1 MIAFLSRRRLRQLET
16 AEQLVNDLRQQSWTL
31 SHAVL
36 RAQAERDL
44 IRQAKEKAE
53 HDAAYWRE
61 RAERFLDQ
69 IALKQGIISMPTMT
83 EPEAPAVD
91 KLEGLF
97 SAIGVAAIN
106 SDHSPAPG
114 AASAAPTV
122 TGVDPAAA
130 QAAIDDALQDVRRL
144 A

>member
-1 MIAFLSRRRLRQLET
+1 MKFLTRRRLRQLEA
-16 AEQLVNDLRQQSWTL
+16 AEDLVDSLRQQAWTL
-31 SHAVL
+31 SHDVL
-36 RAQAERDL
+36 KCQAERDL

-53 HDAAYWRE
+53 ADVVYWRT

-69 IALKQGIISMPTMT
+69 IAFRQQIISMPTMT
-83 EPEAPAVD
+83 EPEAPAASTFDNV
-91 KLEGLF
+91 F
-97 SAIGVAAIN
+97 SAIGVSAIN
-106 SDHSPAPG
+106 DKSPGPG

-130 QAAIDDALQDVRRL
+130 QAAIDGVLHDVRRS